1 MATTTKKYLD
11 KNGLQYLISKIKGEY
26 HKVTQNKVTSGTYH
40 VMLGGTTT
48 PASGTA
54 YVANLRDNFTF
65 NASTQELAVPY
76 LTKAY
81 INIHPEN
88 SPAIIP
94 FIHNDIAHLVNRGGS
109 YTVKLTTSVTD
120 FTPVTISGIEVDVSL
135 TNAFDGSPSYA
146 NFSKIGITKSST
158 SQHLV
163 IDIALPSTFS
173 YSNNVYIDFG
183 AATWRASNIDVY
195 VYNSTTGNK
204 YVKKGS
210 VVNNALGHYNFS
222 VSYSSTNSSGTTV
235 QGFNHLRLVLC
246 NFANENPRIA
256 QIGIINYGSAGVR
269 ETYMSRGSDDPIM
282 RSLSVK
288 NSNVYNLG
296 TSNAYWKGTYT
307 GTLNT
312 YGQFV
317 AGGNILPSIN
327 NKHSIGSTSLQF
339 ANLYGVKLY
348 QNAKQV
354 IDTIKMEGATTA
366 LTNNNGVVTIP
377 TVAGPTG
384 PTGLKGDTGAQGH
397 VGPTGPK
404 GAGGGVGP
412 TGPTGLKGDTGAQ
425 GHVGPTGPKGA
436 GGGVGPVGPTGPK
449 GAGGGVGPTGPTGLK
464 GDTGAQ
470 GHVGPTGPKG
480 AGGGVGPVGPT
491 GPKGAGGGVGPV
503 GPTGATGATGKGITK
518 IVQGYTSTQSGGT
531 NRLDIDWT
539 GGGTVSFY
547 VQNGLAGTG
556 ITGATQTTRS
566 SASGG
571 TNVFTVYLSDGKS
584 STFTVYNG
592 AKGDTGSTGV
602 LSVTTSG
609 SGNAVT
615 GATISGGTLTLTK
628 GTSFLPL
635 TGGTLTGNLNVT
647 GNFKIG
653 GAIINTTASTSHAL
667 IQDDPAN
674 VTIMSVDNQNGKTII
689 GETDGIG
696 SMVHTWTTDF
706 EFDLPVNSS
715 VGFFQTSDARKK
727 DVKGEL
733 DLEKCYEML
742 DKCQEVLYTLK
753 GDNKEQIGMI
763 AQEVEEF
770 FPEIISVD
778 KDGYKSIDYSK
789 LTVICLRILKDL
801 VKKVEK
807 ISI

>member
-412 TGPTGLKGDTGAQ
+412 
-425 GHVGPTGPKGA
+425 
-436 GGGVGPVGPTGPK
+436 
-449 GAGGGVGPTGPTGLK
+449 
-464 GDTGAQ
+464 
-470 GHVGPTGPKG
+470 
-480 AGGGVGPVGPT
+480 VGPT